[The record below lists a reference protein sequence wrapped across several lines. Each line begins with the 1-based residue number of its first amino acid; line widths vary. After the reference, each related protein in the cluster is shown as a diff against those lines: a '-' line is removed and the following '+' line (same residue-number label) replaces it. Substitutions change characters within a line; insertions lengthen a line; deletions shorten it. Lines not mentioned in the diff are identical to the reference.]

1 MNKYRK
7 AIFGIDDETAYNS
20 IEIDVYEVLEAFQVQ
35 CPAVQH
41 AIKQLLFPGARGSK
55 SARQDL
61 EEARAS
67 IDRAIQLEIR
77 RNWLKVQ
84 NEKQNP
90 TSDRTGDSA
99 SIPRATNAPEIF
111 DGKHVTRPI
120 APIPANPSAVHRGQ
134 SARKKSGR

>member
-7 AIFGIDDETAYNS
+7 TIFGMDVATAYNG
-20 IEIDVYEVLEAFQVQ
+20 IGVDVYEVLEAFQVQ

-41 AIKQLLFPGARGSK
+41 AIKKLLFPGARGSK
-55 SARQDL
+55 SAIQDL

-67 IDRAIQLEIR
+67 IDRAIQLEAR

-90 TSDRTGDSA
+90 TSGSTDNSD
-99 SIPRATNAPEIF
+99 SIPRATDAPEIF
-111 DGKHVTRPI
+111 DGKYVTRPI

>member
-1 MNKYRK
+1 MNKYLK
-7 AIFGIDDETAYNS
+7 TIHGVEDDAAYCGVDV
-20 IEIDVYEVLEAFQVQ
+20 DVYEVLEAFEIK
-35 CPAVQH
+35 CPAIQH
-41 AIKQLLFPGARGSK
+41 AIKKLLFPGTRGDKDSIK
-55 SARQDL
+55 DL

-90 TSDRTGDSA
+90 TSGSTDNSDS
-99 SIPRATNAPEIF
+99 SPRATNAPEIF

-120 APIPANPSAVHRGQ
+120 APIPANPSAVRRGQ

>member
-7 AIFGIDDETAYNS
+7 AIFDIDVDVYSS
-20 IEIDVYEVLEAFQVQ
+20 INVDVYEVLEAFQVQ

-41 AIKQLLFPGARGSK
+41 AIKKLLFPGARGSK
-55 SARQDL
+55 SAIQDL

-67 IDRAIQLEIR
+67 IDRAIQLETR

-90 TSDRTGDSA
+90 TSDCTGDSA
-99 SIPRATNAPEIF
+99 SIPRATDAPEIF
-111 DGKHVTRPI
+111 VENYTHSPI